1 MARGRGR
8 GRGIGRKTQI
18 TNVGSSVGTRV
29 EAIELMEQEQDQ
41 KGEESFEDEVARSTK
56 VARRLNLNSLR
67 TNEEV
72 LENSDLEGFDEENK
86 ADGNG
91 TVTRNSE
98 EQLNGEYGDRN
109 DGNEKEQ
116 KKEAN

>member
-1 MARGRGR
+1 M
-8 GRGIGRKTQI
+8 
-18 TNVGSSVGTRV
+18 
-29 EAIELMEQEQDQ
+29 
-41 KGEESFEDEVARSTK
+41 
-56 VARRLNLNSLR
+56 
-67 TNEEV
+67 

-86 ADGNG
+86 VDGNG